1 MKLHIK
7 KDDTVIVLSGKDK
20 GKKGKVIFSVPSQGR
35 VAVEGVNVVTRH
47 QRASQSSPQG
57 GIVKQ
62 EAPIN
67 SSNVM
72 VVCGSCKKPTRIAS
86 KKLADGSHVR
96 ACKRCGENIDK

>member
-1 MKLHIK
+1 MKLHVR

-20 GKKGKVIFSVPSQGR
+20 GKKGKVIYSVPNDCR

-47 QRASQSSPQG
+47 RKASQSAPQG

-62 EAPIN
+62 EAPIH

-86 KKLADGSHVR
+86 KELADGSHVR
-96 ACKRCGENIDK
+96 ACKHCGENIDK